1 MTKQSEASSSHSS
14 DSSDRLSMRDSRR
27 RTSSENSSTSVSDSS
42 SPPTMGR
49 QADWT
54 RGPEQMWVKWI
65 HPNATAAKKFA
76 DELRDTLRGAHKMR
90 FSTMALAGMVVQY
103 EVLHSGC
110 RTWLVFWAE
119 PEAELPF

>member
-1 MTKQSEASSSHSS
+1 MTKPSEASSSPSS
-14 DSSDRLSMRDSRR
+14 DSSDRLSMKDSRR
-27 RTSSENSSTSVSDSS
+27 RTSSENSSTSASDSS
-42 SPPTMGR
+42 TPPTSPG
-49 QADWT
+49 DWT

-76 DELRDTLRGAHKMR
+76 DELRDILRGAHKMR